1 MCSPED
7 RMYEEKL
14 EMIACHI
21 KELMLDMMLEAVK
34 DVKAMNEDAI
44 ELRAPTRPLSEP
56 EF

>member
-44 ELRAPTRPLSEP
+44 ELRNAPRPLSEP

>member
-21 KELMLDMMLEAVK
+21 KELMLDMILEAVK

-44 ELRAPTRPLSEP
+44 ELRDPTRPLSEP
-56 EF
+56 RF